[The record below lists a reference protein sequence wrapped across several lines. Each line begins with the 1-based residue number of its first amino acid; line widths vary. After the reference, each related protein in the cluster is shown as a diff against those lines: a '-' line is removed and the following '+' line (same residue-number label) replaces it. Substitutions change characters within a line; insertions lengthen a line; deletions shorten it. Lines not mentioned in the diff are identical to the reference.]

1 MVTTTSQHKKTE
13 DSNRH
18 KPCSA
23 LPLPSMVCKVC
34 MLFCINVCA
43 AFRSLV
49 VCILVDVC
57 RRLDLSEVMWLT
69 FCFLFCLFAAAS
81 YNPLYSFICMCR

>member
-1 MVTTTSQHKKTE
+1 MVTTTSQHQKTE

-34 MLFCINVCA
+34 MLFCINVCV

-49 VCILVDVC
+49 VCILVDSYFFVS
-57 RRLDLSEVMWLT
+57 LSLFFLIVDVWL
-69 FCFLFCLFAAAS
+69 LILMLYFATI
-81 YNPLYSFICMCR
+81 LLH